1 MPRNA
6 GRKGSIDE
14 ARELVALASSLSEAG
29 DALTADAVAHRLGTS
44 RQRAEKLIDLV
55 ATATTSGG
63 VGLPLVEDGRGEVT
77 LITGAGVRGAR
88 LRLSRAETT
97 ALLAAL
103 DRIGVPADDPLREA
117 LGPSLPDGALDVGTV
132 ARALGGSRRGGGP
145 ALRTCSRA
153 LLRGYELRFS
163 YARVGESAHRD
174 RRVAPEGLRCEGD
187 AWYLDAHDL
196 DRREERTFRLDRME
210 RVEAVRPAAAA
221 PRRVAR
227 EARTVTLTFRDP
239 ALLEA
244 LPWHDLRV
252 TGGDEKD
259 GAVAAQ
265 TPYYGGMW
273 LPRMVAACGGAVT
286 CDDPEV
292 SALARGYAREQL
304 QKQGAARS

>member
-174 RRVAPEGLRCEGD
+174 RRVAPEGLRFED
-187 AWYLDAHDL
+187 DVWYLDAHDL
-196 DRREERTFRLDRME
+196 ERREERTFRLDRME

-244 LPWHDLRV
+244 LPWHDLHV
-252 TGGDEKD
+252 TDAEKD

-292 SALARGYAREQL
+292 SALARDYAREQL
-304 QKQGAARS
+304 QKQGAVRS

>member
-174 RRVAPEGLRCEGD
+174 RRVAPEGLRFED
-187 AWYLDAHDL
+187 DVWYLDAHDL
-196 DRREERTFRLDRME
+196 DRREERTFRLD
-210 RVEAVRPAAAA
+210 VGI
-221 PRRVAR
+221 
-227 EARTVTLTFRDP
+227 EARK
-239 ALLEA
+239 
-244 LPWHDLRV
+244 HD
-252 TGGDEKD
+252 
-259 GAVAAQ
+259 A
-265 TPYYGGMW
+265 
-273 LPRMVAACGGAVT
+273 
-286 CDDPEV
+286 
-292 SALARGYAREQL
+292 
-304 QKQGAARS
+304 

>member
-63 VGLPLVEDGRGEVT
+63 IGLPLVEDGRGEVT

-88 LRLSRAETT
+88 LRLSRAETA

-163 YARVGESAHRD
+163 YARVGESARRD
-174 RRVAPEGLRCEGD
+174 RRVAPEGLRFED
-187 AWYLDAHDL
+187 DVWYLDAHDL

>member
-1 MPRNA
+1 MPRHA
-6 GRKGSIDE
+6 GRKGSTDA

-145 ALRTCSRA
+145 ALRTCSHA

-174 RRVAPEGLRCEGD
+174 RRVAPEGLRFED
-187 AWYLDAHDL
+187 DVWYLDAHDL

>member
-174 RRVAPEGLRCEGD
+174 RRVAPEGLRFED
-187 AWYLDAHDL
+187 DVWYLDAHDL

-244 LPWHDLRV
+244 LPWHDLHV
-252 TGGDEKD
+252 TDAEKD

>member
-174 RRVAPEGLRCEGD
+174 RRVAPEGLRFED
-187 AWYLDAHDL
+187 DVWYLDAHDL

-244 LPWHDLRV
+244 LPWHDLHV
-252 TGGDEKD
+252 TDAEKD

-292 SALARGYAREQL
+292 SALARDYAREQL
-304 QKQGAARS
+304 QKQGAVRS